1 MRQRRRAAKGPVSP
15 QPAPVDRA
23 GQEGEVSIQN
33 LDKIFAPHRVAV
45 IGASDTPTSV
55 GYTVLRNLI
64 GSGFEGVVYPVNSKR
79 ESVQGIEAHPDVKS
93 LPRVP
98 DLAVICTPAA
108 SVPRLIRECGEVGT
122 RGLVI
127 ISAGFREIGEEGRK
141 LEQQVLDEKARFP
154 GMRIL
159 GPNCLGIIVPGLALN
174 ASFGADTP
182 AKGHIGFI
190 SQSGALCASV
200 LDWAIDQGIGF
211 SYFVSVGNMLDVSMA
226 DLIDYFGSQTETQ
239 SIILYIES
247 ITESREFMSAAR
259 AFARTKP
266 IVAYKAGRFAESAQ
280 AAASHTG
287 AMAGVDAVYEAAFQ
301 RAGIERVFEIEDMF
315 DIAEL
320 LARERPPKGDRLA
333 IITNAGGPG
342 VMTTDALIAHDGKLA
357 SLSPE
362 TLQRL
367 DEQLP
372 PYWSRGNPVDV
383 LGDAPPD
390 RFAKVLE
397 IVLQDKGVDAI
408 LVILTPQAMT
418 DATGT
423 AEAVAKLAEQAHK
436 PVLGAWMGG
445 RLVSNGLQILN
456 EAGIPTY
463 TTPEK
468 AVRAFMH
475 LVSYARN
482 LEILHE
488 TPRDIPV
495 AFSLDRQRMRH
506 LFDTLLTE
514 GGDVLSENLSK
525 AFLEAYEIPVT
536 KPHLARNSEEAVAVA
551 RRLGYPIVMKIHS
564 PQITHKTD
572 VGGVALNLTND
583 DAVRQAYERIV
594 KAASELRPDAQI
606 FGATLQ
612 KMVTYPHS
620 FELIVGSKK
629 DPVFGS
635 VIMVGMGGTAAEVFR
650 DRALA
655 LPPLNES
662 LARRALES
670 LKSWPLLQGYRG
682 RPGGNIDRLLEILI
696 RFSYLVADY
705 PEIKELD
712 VNPLL
717 VTPEDVVAL
726 DARIIVDREMVVHGV
741 RPYAHLAIRP
751 YPEEFVTERTLKDGT
766 EVLLRP
772 IKPEDE
778 PLWHEL
784 LAGCSTQTLWF
795 RFSYLF
801 KQSTHEMATRYC
813 FIDYDREL
821 GIVAEVEENG
831 QRKLAGATRLV
842 ADMDH
847 DSAEYA
853 VLVVDRWHGRGL
865 GGLLTDYCLEVAKRW
880 GVKHVVAETSKDNSR
895 MLAVFRNRGFEL
907 DYEKEED
914 VVLAKKRLI

>member
-1 MRQRRRAAKGPVSP
+1 M
-15 QPAPVDRA
+15 
-23 GQEGEVSIQN
+23 SIQN

-64 GSGFEGVVYPVNSKR
+64 GSGFEGVVYPVNPKR

-93 LPRVP
+93 LPRAP

-108 SVPRLIRECGEVGT
+108 SVPRLVRECGEVGT

-367 DEQLP
+367 DEHLP

-397 IVLQDKGVDAI
+397 IVLQDKGV
-408 LVILTPQAMT
+408 
-418 DATGT
+418 
-423 AEAVAKLAEQAHK
+423 
-436 PVLGAWMGG
+436 
-445 RLVSNGLQILN
+445 
-456 EAGIPTY
+456 
-463 TTPEK
+463 
-468 AVRAFMH
+468 
-475 LVSYARN
+475 
-482 LEILHE
+482 
-488 TPRDIPV
+488 
-495 AFSLDRQRMRH
+495 
-506 LFDTLLTE
+506 
-514 GGDVLSENLSK
+514 
-525 AFLEAYEIPVT
+525 
-536 KPHLARNSEEAVAVA
+536 
-551 RRLGYPIVMKIHS
+551 
-564 PQITHKTD
+564 
-572 VGGVALNLTND
+572 
-583 DAVRQAYERIV
+583 
-594 KAASELRPDAQI
+594 
-606 FGATLQ
+606 
-612 KMVTYPHS
+612 
-620 FELIVGSKK
+620 
-629 DPVFGS
+629 
-635 VIMVGMGGTAAEVFR
+635 
-650 DRALA
+650 
-655 LPPLNES
+655 
-662 LARRALES
+662 
-670 LKSWPLLQGYRG
+670 
-682 RPGGNIDRLLEILI
+682 
-696 RFSYLVADY
+696 
-705 PEIKELD
+705 
-712 VNPLL
+712 
-717 VTPEDVVAL
+717 
-726 DARIIVDREMVVHGV
+726 
-741 RPYAHLAIRP
+741 
-751 YPEEFVTERTLKDGT
+751 
-766 EVLLRP
+766 
-772 IKPEDE
+772 
-778 PLWHEL
+778 
-784 LAGCSTQTLWF
+784 
-795 RFSYLF
+795 
-801 KQSTHEMATRYC
+801 
-813 FIDYDREL
+813 
-821 GIVAEVEENG
+821 
-831 QRKLAGATRLV
+831 
-842 ADMDH
+842 
-847 DSAEYA
+847 
-853 VLVVDRWHGRGL
+853 
-865 GGLLTDYCLEVAKRW
+865 
-880 GVKHVVAETSKDNSR
+880 
-895 MLAVFRNRGFEL
+895 
-907 DYEKEED
+907 
-914 VVLAKKRLI
+914 